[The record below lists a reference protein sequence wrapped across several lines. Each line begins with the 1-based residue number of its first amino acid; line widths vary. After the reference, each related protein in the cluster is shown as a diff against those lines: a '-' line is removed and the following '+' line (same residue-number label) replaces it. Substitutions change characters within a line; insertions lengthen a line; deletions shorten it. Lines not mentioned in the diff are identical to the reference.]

1 MTKFTWR
8 IENFSLLEAKDLYSL
23 TFVVNENKWR
33 LLLYPKGSKKDQ
45 HLSMYL
51 RVADSYSLPAEWSIP
66 TKFRISIV
74 NQIDPNK
81 TVKKELEHT
90 FKSGK
95 NGWGWPSFM
104 ELSKLHDKSE
114 GYLVEDTCLI
124 EAEVDISA
132 ASKDI
137 DSDSSVA
144 IDPIECVYIEAQS
157 FLESLVKAPCS
168 LVSKAPTCE
177 MPFFINRHETFVK
190 QILDRLMSYNMDD
203 LVDSKHETAVMD
215 SLSTLTDHLYLFSD
229 GQVKEIVKLK
239 ATFPGTMQEWRDLV
253 QAKDTSEHPWSTFEK
268 AKSLLQESLKTE
280 EGIKIELGE
289 LNKQET
295 DLEAQVVALE
305 SNSRKLKEER
315 EEISKQM
322 MILCS
327 LAKEKATKI
336 GVRKVEA
343 YCVNQQLEQRL
354 QLEWVEMRHLF
365 A

>member
-1 MTKFTWR
+1 MDNLMTKFTWR
-8 IENFSLLEAKDLYSL
+8 IGNFSLLEAKDLYSL

-33 LLLYPKGSKKDQ
+33 LLLYPKGSNKDQ

-81 TVKKELEHT
+81 TVKKELEHA

-104 ELSKLHDKSE
+104 ELSKFHDKSE

-124 EAEVDISA
+124 EAEVDISS

-144 IDPIECVYIEAQS
+144 IDPIECLYIEAQS

-168 LVSKAPTCE
+168 LVSKAPT
-177 MPFFINRHETFVK
+177 
-190 QILDRLMSYNMDD
+190 S
-203 LVDSKHETAVMD
+203 DSKHETAVMD

-336 GVRKVEA
+336 
-343 YCVNQQLEQRL
+343 Y
-354 QLEWVEMRHLF
+354 
-365 A
+365 